1 MAEKS
6 KKLKVYEIKD
16 RIVYPMHGVGIIE
29 AIEKKNVLGKR
40 AEYYMITIVN
50 SGMKVMI
57 PVENADSIGIRSIIP
72 KKDIKKVLEI
82 LSKDENSSSDDW
94 KERYQNNIDKV
105 KSGSIYVVAEVARD
119 LYRRGSEKELSIMER
134 KLYENAYQ
142 LLIHEIALSKNVD
155 LEEAGDIVSEA
166 LSVHNRHSDEP

>member
-1 MAEKS
+1 MAEKT
-6 KKLKVYEIKD
+6 KKQKMYAVDD

-29 AIEKKNVLGKR
+29 AIEKKTVLGKR
-40 AEYYMITIVN
+40 GEYYMITIVN

-57 PVENADSIGIRSIIP
+57 PLDKADIIGIRPIIQ
-72 KKDIKKVLEI
+72 KKDIKKVLDI
-82 LSKDENSSSDDW
+82 LAKDENSSSDDW

-105 KSGSIYVVAEVARD
+105 KSGSIYEVAEVARD

-142 LLIHEIALSKNVD
+142 LVTYEISLSKKVD
-155 LEEAGDIVSEA
+155 LEDAGDIVSEA
-166 LSVHNRHSDEP
+166 LSVHNKNRES